1 MSTAL
6 AQSYEHCREVVQA
19 SGSNFAWAFWLLPRE
34 QRQAMYALYAFARIT
49 DDLSDGEQ
57 AGDAASSNAA
67 RQRALTLWRH
77 GVQASLAC
85 RPIAADTPGAA
96 CLPAIADMVQR
107 FSVPQVLLHD
117 LIEGVTSDLAGEPMR
132 NWPELQRYCYLV
144 AGTVGI
150 ACIHIWGYRDARALA
165 LAEVCG
171 QAFQL
176 TNILRDIREDA
187 ERGRLYLPL
196 DELQLQGFDR
206 QSWPPPQPS
215 EAFDAAMTFQIARAK
230 QLYEQA
236 SEIERYLTP
245 RGIRVFRL
253 MFARYRA
260 ILQKIESAPRV
271 VLQRRVSL
279 SMRQKLGVALQ
290 QLCRRTS

>member
-6 AQSYEHCREVVQA
+6 TQSYEHCREVVQA

-34 QRQAMYALYAFARIT
+34 QRLAMYALYAFARIT
-49 DDLSDGEQ
+49 DDLGDGELENA
-57 AGDAASSNAA
+57 AGTTTAA

-77 GVQASLAC
+77 GVNASLSYQ
-85 RPIAADTPGAA
+85 PIAAESPGAD

-107 FSVPQVLLHD
+107 CGVPQALLHD
-117 LIEGVTSDLAGEPMR
+117 LIEGVTSDLAGQPMR
-132 NWPELQRYCYLV
+132 NWAELQRYCYLV

-150 ACIHIWGYRDARALA
+150 ACIHIWGYRDERALA

-176 TNILRDIREDA
+176 TNILRDVREDA
-187 ERGRLYLPL
+187 QRGRLYLPL
-196 DELQLQGFDR
+196 DELQQQGFDVT
-206 QSWPPPQPS
+206 SWPPSQPND
-215 EAFDAAMTFQIARAK
+215 AFDAVMTFQIARAK

-253 MFARYRA
+253 MFARYQA
-260 ILQKIESAPRV
+260 ILLQIERAPRV
-271 VLQRRVSL
+271 VLKQRVTL
-279 SMRQKLGVALQ
+279 STPQKLKVAFH